1 MDLVLVIL
9 LYRYR
14 NQGLLLSELSNRLGS
29 EQKEKSK
36 ILRKAAKYGADRWFI
51 SGTAI
56 LQVVR
61 GRLWLWFMAFN
72 LSCVGTRTIAWLDRM
87 D

>member
-36 ILRKAAKYGADRWFI
+36 ILRKAAKYGADR
-51 SGTAI
+51 
-56 LQVVR
+56 
-61 GRLWLWFMAFN
+61 
-72 LSCVGTRTIAWLDRM
+72 
-87 D
+87 